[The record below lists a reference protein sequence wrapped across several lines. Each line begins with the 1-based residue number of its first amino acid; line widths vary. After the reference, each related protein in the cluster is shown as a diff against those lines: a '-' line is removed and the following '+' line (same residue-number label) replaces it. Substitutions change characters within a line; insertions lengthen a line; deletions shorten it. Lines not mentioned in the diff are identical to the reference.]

1 MRIFLTKLNSGWT
14 ERSTQRNGGK
24 MNLIVKFKKQFKEI
38 FGDKKIDIVCEKANE
53 NNGLIEISNPQSLSE
68 ETKKKIEEKM
78 FKDFIK
84 DARKGGL

>member
-1 MRIFLTKLNSGWT
+1 
-14 ERSTQRNGGK
+14 
-24 MNLIVKFKKQFKEI
+24 MNLMKKFRKQFREI
-38 FGDKKIDIVCEKANE
+38 FGDKKIDFVCEKANE

-84 DARKGGL
+84 DAREGGL